1 MRKIDSRIDIRIS
14 AKDKETLINFCLNNN
29 IKLSTL
35 LRNCALNLVREVEKI
50 ENENKEEEK

>member
-1 MRKIDSRIDIRIS
+1 MTNQNSRIDIRIS

-50 ENENKEEEK
+50 ENENK